1 MFTLKLF
8 KLPSPQHSSQGSVL
22 FKILLTVECG
32 DEHTWPDL
40 DDNLVCGDC
49 RVLVTNMD
57 TKYSTCSNYC
67 DSIGRTCAGAW
78 EEKSDTCNVKETE
91 DCQHNFGAYTSD
103 AICQCGRVIG
113 AGELSTAGEILPIFS
128 DLTNFLLKQVG
139 WGTRLVKSWQFQK
152 LKCNET
158 PYIKSSNHLKA
169 RNIRVT
175 EFTTISF
182 LHRLRL
188 QCSEKVKVVQMMIFH
203 N

>member
-8 KLPSPQHSSQGSVL
+8 KLPSPQHSSQGSFL
-22 FKILLTVECG
+22 FKIFLTVECG

-40 DDNLVCGDC
+40 DDNCGAC

-78 EEKSDTCNVKETE
+78 EEKRNTCNVKKTE

-113 AGELSTAGEILPIFS
+113 AGELSAAGENFFIFDKFITKAS
-128 DLTNFLLKQVG
+128 GLGNQTSQA
-139 WGTRLVKSWQFQK
+139 QA
-152 LKCNET
+152 
-158 PYIKSSNHLKA
+158 PSS
-169 RNIRVT
+169 R
-175 EFTTISF
+175 FIS
-182 LHRLRL
+182 H
-188 QCSEKVKVVQMMIFH
+188 
-203 N
+203 

>member
-40 DDNLVCGDC
+40 DDNLVCGEC

-57 TKYSTCSNYC
+57 TKYFTCSNYC

-78 EEKSDTCNVKETE
+78 EEKSNTCNVKETE

-139 WGTRLVKSWQFQK
+139 WGTRLVKHKHHRRDLFHTD
-152 LKCNET
+152 NFD
-158 PYIKSSNHLKA
+158 SS
-169 RNIRVT
+169 R
-175 EFTTISF
+175 SDW
-182 LHRLRL
+182 RLTCRAL
-188 QCSEKVKVVQMMIFH
+188 TAGA
-203 N
+203 

>member
-8 KLPSPQHSSQGSVL
+8 KLPLPQHSSQGSVL

-32 DEHTWPDL
+32 DVHTWPDL

-78 EEKSDTCNVKETE
+78 EEKRDTCNVKETE
-91 DCQHNFGAYTSD
+91 DCQHNFGEDPHKTSD

-113 AGELSTAGEILPIFS
+113 AGELSAAGE
-128 DLTNFLLKQVG
+128 NFFRFDKFITKASGLGNQ
-139 WGTRLVKSWQFQK
+139 TSQAQA
-152 LKCNET
+152 
-158 PYIKSSNHLKA
+158 PSS
-169 RNIRVT
+169 R
-175 EFTTISF
+175 FIS
-182 LHRLRL
+182 H
-188 QCSEKVKVVQMMIFH
+188 
-203 N
+203 

>member
-8 KLPSPQHSSQGSVL
+8 KLPLPQHSSQGSVL

-32 DEHTWPDL
+32 DVHTWPDL

-78 EEKSDTCNVKETE
+78 EEKRNTCNVKKTE

-113 AGELSTAGEILPIFS
+113 AEELSAAGEILPIF
-128 DLTNFLLKQVG
+128 
-139 WGTRLVKSWQFQK
+139 FQ
-152 LKCNET
+152 
-158 PYIKSSNHLKA
+158 I
-169 RNIRVT
+169 
-175 EFTTISF
+175 
-182 LHRLRL
+182 
-188 QCSEKVKVVQMMIFH
+188 
-203 N
+203 